1 MDESEESNESTY
13 FLYKLMVRRVVNT
26 NMLMTGHININFIRN
41 KFEILSNSI
50 KGNLDILM
58 VLTWIYFLN

>member
-58 VLTWIYFLN
+58 VLTRIYFLN